1 MFCTN
6 KSYKENKSTV
16 FKNIV
21 AVVSVFFFT
30 VQVYEKFMY
39 EQEKIL
45 RSLYIFAY
53 ITVSGS
59 LMVTRSE

>member
-6 KSYKENKSTV
+6 KSYKESKSTV

-45 RSLYIFAY
+45 RSFYIFAY
-53 ITVSGS
+53 ITVSGP
-59 LMVTRSE
+59 LMVTRSK